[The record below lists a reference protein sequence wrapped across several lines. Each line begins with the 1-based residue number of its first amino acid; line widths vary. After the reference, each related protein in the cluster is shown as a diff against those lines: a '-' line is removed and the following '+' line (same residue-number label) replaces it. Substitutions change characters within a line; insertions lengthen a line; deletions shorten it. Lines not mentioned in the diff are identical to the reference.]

1 MEFYNLTI
9 EGVSPT
15 KGHKLIIFGDLKE
28 SLFAATKTL
37 VDEELKELTNLSTD
51 RYEAEYIEK
60 SIEFQNSILPIV
72 EQLYKNGFFD
82 EVLNPTIDT
91 ESIYEYTNVDY
102 EDRRYSVL
110 LENTDSAV
118 RGKYL
123 NAKMYEERIDLIVEK
138 IAQVHK
144 KVGISDFQTVMKR
157 C

>member
-1 MEFYNLTI
+1 M
-9 EGVSPT
+9 
-15 KGHKLIIFGDLKE
+15 IIFGDLKE

-102 EDRRYSVL
+102 EERRYSVL

-123 NAKMYEERIDLIVEK
+123 DAKMCYAIVFDTIDDNHYHYDIRQDRLSDVRS
-138 IAQVHK
+138 AQWV
-144 KVGISDFQTVMKR
+144 
-157 C
+157 